1 MSVIVTFRR
10 PVPSWEYMGNSDP
23 STLAEP
29 SSEVTTS
36 AGTPEDQFFRQHYPA
51 IVASAQRVLGDQS
64 EAEEIAVTVFAK
76 FLREQPKCESA
87 MAWLKKCAFL
97 LALDRLRANHRR
109 MRRERL
115 APMVGQAIA
124 TPEEALLLAEQKE
137 QVRSVL
143 AEMAPRDAAL
153 LLARAE
159 GHSYQELATM
169 LQLKASSV
177 GTFLARAEKKFEER
191 YKKRDAE

>member
-1 MSVIVTFRR
+1 MH
-10 PVPSWEYMGNSDP
+10 NSDV
-23 STLAEP
+23 STLVEP
-29 SSEVTTS
+29 SSEATTS
-36 AGTPEDQFFRQHYPA
+36 VDTPEDEFFRQHYST

-76 FLREQPKCESA
+76 FLRELPKCESPI
-87 MAWLKKCAFL
+87 AWLKKCAFL

-115 APMVGQAIA
+115 APMAGQASA

-143 AEMAPRDAAL
+143 AEMVPRDAAL

-159 GHSYQELATM
+159 GHSYQEVATM
-169 LQLKASSV
+169 LQLKVSSV
-177 GTFLARAEKKFEER
+177 GTLLARAEKKFEER
-191 YKKRDAE
+191 YKKRYAQ